1 MGSDILATYLTQYD
15 RVHWEFH
22 IDETSEELW
31 MIDGLI
37 PPPGRS
43 EAEMAWAEAN
53 APLPY

>member
-1 MGSDILATYLTQYD
+1 M
-15 RVHWEFH
+15 HWEFH